1 MDQCLIQR
9 NDFLIVEFWH
19 VTGDG
24 RAKSMKLSSAL
35 LLIMPHQQAPTCEVS
50 SVYVSKSGVSKLC
63 PWAKLGQLPVFVNQ
77 VSLDHNHIHLFTF
90 FLWLFSALQG

>member
-1 MDQCLIQR
+1 M
-9 NDFLIVEFWH
+9 EFQH

-24 RAKSMKLSSAL
+24 RAKSMKLSSDL

-50 SVYVSKSGVSKLC
+50 SMYVSKSGVSKLC

-90 FLWLFSALQG
+90 FYGCFQPYKGRVEDLG